1 MSGENKNQNTI
12 RNRQD
17 RRGPG
22 GPGGPGSHFG
32 APVEK
37 AKNFRGSLAR
47 LIRYLKPHKVH
58 LIVVLIFAIASTSF
72 TIAAPKVSSKAIN
85 KLQDAYMARMMLQ
98 KMSEAQEKGVDSIY
112 TQMADVQLKAVD
124 QISKQIANSATSKPT
139 NPESL
144 NTVKALITLPAIN
157 TLQDPQEKANT
168 VIKML
173 DLLNALPNMGGNS
186 ADNNTQ
192 NGTVKKIDADS
203 IDTIKTFLQ
212 LPMLSSVTN
221 AEEKADVCQKIIDL
235 GEKMSAT
242 GATGLDMP
250 NTQQNV
256 ELTGDQINGAITAI
270 RETNGEYDFHYIGM
284 IALILIGMYLISA
297 LFSLIMGLVMSGVS
311 QRTVRDL
318 RRVVDNKLAKLP
330 LKYYD
335 MHPYGDILSRVTND
349 IDTIAT
355 TLQQSLTQIITSV
368 ITIIGY
374 IIMMLTI
381 SPVLTLIIIA
391 SLPLYMLST
400 TMIAKKSQKY
410 FAVQQKEL
418 GDLSSHVE
426 EMYTGHKIV
435 KAFGHEKDA
444 IEKFESINNRLY
456 GAGWKAQFVSGI
468 MFPLMNFI
476 SNLSYV
482 GISIV
487 GGIWI
492 TRNLLGLG
500 DILAFIQYS
509 RSFTMPIIQTA
520 NIANVIQSTIACA
533 ERVFEVLDEQ
543 EEIPDSPEAVILDMP
558 KGNIRIDHVSFRYT
572 EDVPLIEDMNL
583 EVRQGDTI
591 AIVGPTGAG
600 KTTLVNLL
608 MRFYE
613 INSGKISIDGVDI
626 KDMPRSELRKLFGMV
641 LQDTWLFN
649 GSIKD
654 NITYSKEGATME
666 QIVRAAK
673 AAHADH
679 FIRTLP
685 DGYDTILNEEATNIS
700 QGQKQLLTIAR
711 AILANPAILIL
722 DEATSSVDTR
732 TEVLIQKAMKNLM
745 KGRTNF
751 VIAHRLST
759 IRDAELILVM
769 NNGSIIETGNHKE
782 LLAKGGFYA
791 ELYNSQFSKD
801 TDIAG

>member
-1 MSGENKNQNTI
+1 MSGENKNQNTM
-12 RNRQD
+12 RNRQGQ
-17 RRGPG
+17 RGPG

-47 LIRYLKPHKVH
+47 LLQYLKPHKVH

-124 QISKQIANSATSKPT
+124 QISKQIANPATSKPT

-157 TLQDPQEKANT
+157 TIQDPQEKANT

-173 DLLNALPNMGGNS
+173 DLLNALPNMGES
-186 ADNNTQ
+186 SLNNTQ
-192 NGTVKKIDADS
+192 DGTVRKIDADS
-203 IDTIKTFLQ
+203 INTIKTFLQ

-242 GATGLDMP
+242 SATGLDMP

-256 ELTGDQINGAITAI
+256 EFTDDQINGAITAI

-613 INSGKISIDGVDI
+613 ISSGKISIDGVDI

-711 AILANPAILIL
+711 AILADPAILIL

-791 ELYNSQFSKD
+791 ELYNSQFSED